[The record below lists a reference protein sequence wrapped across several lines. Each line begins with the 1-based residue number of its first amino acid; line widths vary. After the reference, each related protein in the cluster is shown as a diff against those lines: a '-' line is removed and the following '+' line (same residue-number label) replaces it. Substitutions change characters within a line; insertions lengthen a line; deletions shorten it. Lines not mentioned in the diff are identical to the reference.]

1 MIGPSP
7 NWGKGYTVHWEDGG
21 RSGILDFAEHSTV
34 QFQNTNNVEK
44 WFFSRYGSNATLIRF
59 ENHAQDFVPN
69 YDSMAQTILDNLKK
83 ALYNHCSEKKAT
95 YSEAQNTGDYSFVN
109 DANQKV
115 IGMWFR
121 DPEKATP
128 EMVATALNWKGIAK
142 SAEELAEITQMCR
155 KAQNN
160 FDNAGG
166 YFVMFGSML
175 APGEKAVLQESKIPT
190 SHQYS
195 ISMASINLKIKFRN
209 QNLAKKVHL

>member
-109 DANQKV
+109 DASQKLLECGFA
-115 IGMWFR
+115 IQKKRPLKWSLQHLTG
-121 DPEKATP
+121 
-128 EMVATALNWKGIAK
+128 KG
-142 SAEELAEITQMCR
+142 
-155 KAQNN
+155 
-160 FDNAGG
+160 
-166 YFVMFGSML
+166 
-175 APGEKAVLQESKIPT
+175 
-190 SHQYS
+190 
-195 ISMASINLKIKFRN
+195 
-209 QNLAKKVHL
+209 